1 MPNWRRALFIDLIF
15 LLRFSD
21 PFCSM
26 ANGLMILSSY
36 RALWLFM
43 VLLICS
49 AMLGPPIARSASN
62 IAPQSAA
69 PSGFP
74 QRDQQ
79 VCDPQADYYLGMENY
94 PAAIHRHLVVIHEHP
109 DNALAHYHLGFAYGV
124 IGQHQRELQE
134 YRRAVALGLDD
145 WQVFLNLGLVY
156 LEEGQL
162 REATQ
167 VLRLATL
174 LGPYQPE
181 THFNLG
187 LTYER
192 RAMLIDAEREMLF
205 SLRLNPHEVDARNT
219 LGLIYAEQGRY
230 PLARE
235 EWSDL
240 LGTDPA
246 YTPARENLVILERAE
261 HAGARSASDRVADFA
276 RGR

>member
-1 MPNWRRALFIDLIF
+1 MV
-15 LLRFSD
+15 
-21 PFCSM
+21 
-26 ANGLMILSSY
+26 LSSY
-36 RALWLFM
+36 RAFRLLF

-49 AMLGPPIARSASN
+49 ATLWPTFARASSS
-62 IAPQSAA
+62 IAPGGSAA
-69 PSGFP
+69 DTGSGSIAP
-74 QRDQQ
+74 GGIQPETIQSDPQ

-94 PAAIHRHLVVIHEHP
+94 PEAIRRHLLVLHEHP

-124 IGQHQRELQE
+124 TGQHGRELRE
-134 YRRAVALGLDD
+134 YRRAVDLGLDD

-156 LEEGQL
+156 LEDGQL
-162 REATQ
+162 EGATE

-187 LTYER
+187 LIYER
-192 RAMLIDAEREMLF
+192 RGMFTDAEQEMLL

-219 LGLIYAEQGRY
+219 LGLIYAKEGRY
-230 PLARE
+230 TLARE

-240 LGTDPA
+240 LSADPA
-246 YTPARENLVILERAE
+246 YTPARDNLTILERAE
-261 HAGARSASDRVADFA
+261 RAGAKNASDGAADSS